1 MASSLLNF
9 LVWDGSV
16 NIAARR
22 SSIRPIES
30 KVKSRAWSCL
40 TSSFANIAMWKRVTS
55 DCIPRKSLFGIAP
68 ETTAALEKGRLFGD
82 EQKATGIIDQWLTI
96 GELAKLFGLSEES
109 IKRLAKKNGFPL
121 RRLTPYATP
130 GVLESELFRWLK
142 AQPPVGRAV
151 RASRVSRSRNISVPK
166 HRR

>member
-1 MASSLLNF
+1 M
-9 LVWDGSV
+9 
-16 NIAARR
+16 
-22 SSIRPIES
+22 
-30 KVKSRAWSCL
+30 
-40 TSSFANIAMWKRVTS
+40 
-55 DCIPRKSLFGIAP
+55 
-68 ETTAALEKGRLFGD
+68 
-82 EQKATGIIDQWLTI
+82 TGIIDQWLTL

-142 AQPPVGRAV
+142 AQPPVGPAV
-151 RASRVSRSRNISVPK
+151 RPKRVTRSRNISLPK

>member
-1 MASSLLNF
+1 MNRKAS
-9 LVWDGSV
+9 
-16 NIAARR
+16 
-22 SSIRPIES
+22 
-30 KVKSRAWSCL
+30 
-40 TSSFANIAMWKRVTS
+40 
-55 DCIPRKSLFGIAP
+55 
-68 ETTAALEKGRLFGD
+68 
-82 EQKATGIIDQWLTI
+82 GIIDQWLTI